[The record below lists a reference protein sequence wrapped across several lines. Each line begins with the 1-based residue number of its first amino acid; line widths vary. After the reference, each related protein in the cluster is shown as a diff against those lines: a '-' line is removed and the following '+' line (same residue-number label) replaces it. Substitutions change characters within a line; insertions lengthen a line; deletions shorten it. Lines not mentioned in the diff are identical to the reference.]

1 MASGGFRVRLLC
13 PEGLFYK
20 QAVTASGGFRETA
33 RLSCREGLALRTTR
47 RDVSSI
53 GVLMNSPT
61 RLTLSMTVMSNVR
74 NSVIW

>member
-1 MASGGFRVRLLC
+1 MTASGGFRVN
-13 PEGLFYK
+13 
-20 QAVTASGGFRETA
+20 V
-33 RLSCREGLALRTTR
+33 RLSCREGMALRTTR
-47 RDVSSI
+47 RHVSSI